1 MRDGRRVGVALY
13 RIVVAGRLEP
23 GHRAELDQF
32 SVEAS
37 DRETVLTGPVVDQ
50 AQLQGLLDRI
60 AALEL
65 VLVSVS
71 RIDEP
76 PNGVPEPAQPPSA
89 P

>member
-1 MRDGRRVGVALY
+1 MRHGRLVGAALY
-13 RIVVAGRLEP
+13 RIVVAGQLDRR
-23 GHRAELDQF
+23 HRAELDQF
-32 SVEAS
+32 SVEVS

-65 VLVSVS
+65 VLVSVN

-76 PNGVPEPAQPPSA
+76 SGGGPEPAQPPA
-89 P
+89 AA